1 METPLVFFQ
10 LNHLHTIRIIWLLIA
25 KCPRKPSGIFFRWN
39 QFYLIS
45 FLQNIWI
52 HLLYET
58 FCMDQNYID
67 KNSFVQTYANIT
79 KGKCRYEICSYT
91 TFSIFKMKRSK
102 SQFVFFFRS
111 NFSTTDCYIFIVI
124 DLRMNL
130 RSFGYKHVVTSCR
143 HERLKRIEAYIAQH
157 KFVITVYWLM

>member
-52 HLLYET
+52 HLLYGT

-102 SQFVFFFRS
+102 SQFVFFYSFQFFHHRLLYIHCDWFTDESPLIRLQACCNIMSTWKVETNRS
-111 NFSTTDCYIFIVI
+111 VHST
-124 DLRMNL
+124 
-130 RSFGYKHVVTSCR
+130 
-143 HERLKRIEAYIAQH
+143 A
-157 KFVITVYWLM
+157 